1 MPDTKKKRLTY
12 CHSRSLIQLF
22 NSIYYCMICSSF
34 FLTNTSS
41 NEVKIKAIKPNNYS
55 NMNNYYILSPSLWLS
70 EEKNE
75 TNYFMNKKEYLKH
88 RTPLIKNIKKICFY
102 FSLSLK
108 TYFLSIDY
116 LDSIASKISSFNSY
130 SIFQISL
137 FCLIL
142 AAKFNEQAQ
151 KAMQIQSILK
161 KEISKNY
168 YFDEAYVLKLLNY
181 KLNVRTSYDILM
193 DILHFGFIFEGED
206 FHMGKINCIYSNLE
220 KLLYFFSEINSY
232 IDMNAKQ
239 IAFSIIGF
247 ARELLNLVPFN
258 ETIKKIFLI
267 SKEDEDIYNSGLLLI
282 KKKVRIEGKFKNEKI
297 DKKIEE
303 KNTITIFCNEYK
315 KIVE

>member
-1 MPDTKKKRLTY
+1 M
-12 CHSRSLIQLF
+12 
-22 NSIYYCMICSSF
+22 
-34 FLTNTSS
+34 
-41 NEVKIKAIKPNNYS
+41 
-55 NMNNYYILSPSLWLS
+55 
-70 EEKNE
+70 
-75 TNYFMNKKEYLKH
+75 
-88 RTPLIKNIKKICFY
+88 
-102 FSLSLK
+102 
-108 TYFLSIDY
+108 
-116 LDSIASKISSFNSY
+116 DSIASKISCFNSY

-142 AAKFNEQAQ
+142 ATKFNEQTS
-151 KAMQIQSILK
+151 KAMKIQSILK

-206 FHMGKINCIYSNLE
+206 FHMGKMNCIYSNLE

-247 ARELLNLVPFN
+247 TRELLNLSPFN